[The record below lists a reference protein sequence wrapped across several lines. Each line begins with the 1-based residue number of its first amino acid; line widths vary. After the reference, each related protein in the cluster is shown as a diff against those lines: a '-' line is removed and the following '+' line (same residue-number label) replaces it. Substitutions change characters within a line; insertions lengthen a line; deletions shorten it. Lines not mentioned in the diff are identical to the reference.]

1 MEEKTGERIK
11 RRKKELGGKVSEGSP
26 EKMFLTLQRYRRL
39 QKMEIT
45 RGSKKVVFVSNM
57 KFKQYLQTYS

>member
-1 MEEKTGERIK
+1 MEEKTDERIK

-39 QKMEIT
+39 QKMKFT
-45 RGSKKVVFVSNM
+45 RGSKVLFVSNM